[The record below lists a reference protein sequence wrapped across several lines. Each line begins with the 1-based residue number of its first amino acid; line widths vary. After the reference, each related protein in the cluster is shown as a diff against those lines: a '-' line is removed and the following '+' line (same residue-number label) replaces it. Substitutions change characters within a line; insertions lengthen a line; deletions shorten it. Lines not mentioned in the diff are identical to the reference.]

1 MQYSEEELDMT
12 LMERITSLEKDVEF
26 MKEALTSHAETIKE
40 AQKYIIQMAHLQAKL
55 TRQIQ
60 QWPYIAV
67 PSNRDEGD

>member
-12 LMERITSLEKDVEF
+12 LMERINNLEKDIEF

-40 AQKYIIQMAHLQAKL
+40 AQKYIIQMAQLQSKL
-55 TRQIQ
+55 TKQVS

-67 PSNRDEGD
+67 PTDREN